1 MKHSSLF
8 LLLLLLFTACH
19 KPTTHYVIGVSQCSE
34 DEWRQQMNKEMLRE
48 MLFYENTDIEI
59 RTARD
64 NSNKQIE
71 DIRYF
76 IDKKVDLLVIA
87 PNEAA
92 IITPIVEKAFRQGI
106 PVIIVDRKILSDQYT
121 AYIGADNYAIGKA
134 AGYYIGNRLGGKGN
148 VVELTGLSG
157 STPAIE
163 RHKGFAESLSEYPQ
177 IKLLDSKDAEWLQ
190 SPAEETME
198 HLLKVFP
205 QIDVVFAQNDR
216 MAVGAY
222 LAARKQKREKDIRF
236 IGIDALP
243 DTDAG
248 VDQVLNGV
256 FDATFIYPTGGDKVI
271 QTAMAIL
278 KKEPFKKETILSTA
292 VVDKSNAQVMKL
304 QNLHINE
311 LDNKIET
318 LDRQIDSYLSRYST
332 QQLLLYSILA
342 ITILTVT
349 LCGILIKA
357 YWTKDRLNKEL
368 AKRNNKITRQKE
380 QLEQQRDQL
389 IALSRQLEEATQSK
403 LVFFTNVSHDFR
415 TPLTLIAGPIEQLLS
430 EGSLTST
437 ETELLEIAHK
447 NTRILLRLVNQILD
461 FRKYE
466 NGKMELTCS
475 EFDLQQAIEEWN
487 TSFRTAALQKHIK
500 FSYEA
505 ETKTR
510 NYLVKLDLEK
520 MESIYFNL
528 ISNALKFTPEN
539 GHIHSRLDYFLKEDV
554 PYVQLTISDDGIG
567 ISTEHAQNIF
577 DRFYKTDVHHT
588 GSGIGLALVKA
599 FVELQGG
606 TIRVK
611 SKEKKGTTFI
621 LEIPAYPSPNQTT
634 TETEQTA
641 AELLQ
646 PKTEENKA
654 EPFLLKE
661 ASPAKGSDEGNKADT
676 STGLNPDKETILVI
690 DDNQD
695 ICHYITQLLS
705 EHYTLIEAHNGKE
718 GLNMAMKYVPDLI
731 ISDIMMPEMDGIEC
745 CRHLKT
751 ELQTSHIPVILLT
764 ACSLDEQRISGF
776 ENGADSYISKPFNSQ
791 LLITRIRNLLDNR
804 NRLKQFFGDA
814 TTLSKESVSHT
825 DKDFITK
832 FRRQI
837 ELNLSN
843 SDLSVE
849 DLGEQMGLSRVQLYR
864 KIKALTNYSPN
875 ELLRIARLKK
885 AASLLSST
893 EKTIAEITYEVGF
906 TSPSYF
912 TKCYKEY
919 FGENP
924 TELIKRKK

>member
-1 MKHSSLF
+1 
-8 LLLLLLFTACH
+8 
-19 KPTTHYVIGVSQCSE
+19 
-34 DEWRQQMNKEMLRE
+34 
-48 MLFYENTDIEI
+48 
-59 RTARD
+59 
-64 NSNKQIE
+64 
-71 DIRYF
+71 
-76 IDKKVDLLVIA
+76 
-87 PNEAA
+87 
-92 IITPIVEKAFRQGI
+92 
-106 PVIIVDRKILSDQYT
+106 
-121 AYIGADNYAIGKA
+121 
-134 AGYYIGNRLGGKGN
+134 
-148 VVELTGLSG
+148 
-157 STPAIE
+157 
-163 RHKGFAESLSEYPQ
+163 
-177 IKLLDSKDAEWLQ
+177 
-190 SPAEETME
+190 
-198 HLLKVFP
+198 
-205 QIDVVFAQNDR
+205 
-216 MAVGAY
+216 
-222 LAARKQKREKDIRF
+222 
-236 IGIDALP
+236 
-243 DTDAG
+243 
-248 VDQVLNGV
+248 
-256 FDATFIYPTGGDKVI
+256 
-271 QTAMAIL
+271 
-278 KKEPFKKETILSTA
+278 
-292 VVDKSNAQVMKL
+292 
-304 QNLHINE
+304 
-311 LDNKIET
+311 
-318 LDRQIDSYLSRYST
+318 
-332 QQLLLYSILA
+332 
-342 ITILTVT
+342 
-349 LCGILIKA
+349 
-357 YWTKDRLNKEL
+357 
-368 AKRNNKITRQKE
+368 
-380 QLEQQRDQL
+380 
-389 IALSRQLEEATQSK
+389 
-403 LVFFTNVSHDFR
+403 
-415 TPLTLIAGPIEQLLS
+415 
-430 EGSLTST
+430 
-437 ETELLEIAHK
+437 
-447 NTRILLRLVNQILD
+447 
-461 FRKYE
+461 
-466 NGKMELTCS
+466 
-475 EFDLQQAIEEWN
+475 
-487 TSFRTAALQKHIK
+487 
-500 FSYEA
+500 
-505 ETKTR
+505 
-510 NYLVKLDLEK
+510 
-520 MESIYFNL
+520 
-528 ISNALKFTPEN
+528 LKFTPEN
-539 GHIHSRLDYFLKEDV
+539 GHIHSRLNYFLKENV
-554 PYVQLTISDDGIG
+554 PYIQLTISDDGIG
-567 ISTEHAQNIF
+567 ISAEHAQNIF

-606 TIRVK
+606 TIQVK

-621 LEIPAYPSPNQTT
+621 LEIPAYPSTSQTT
-634 TETEQTA
+634 TKTEQTA
-641 AELLQ
+641 AELPQ
-646 PKTEENKA
+646 PKTEENKV

-661 ASPAKGSDEGNKADT
+661 ASPAKGSDDDNKADI

-791 LLITRIRNLLDNR
+791 LLVTRIRNLLDNR